1 MADNCPL
8 LLRIYCIGL
17 MLAMLAG
24 MTGCGTDSI
33 ELAVSA
39 VYPAPGATNVPLNLV
54 LRGAFNKSIQQ
65 STLDSNTFSIDGVV
79 GATRTTTQS
88 ASLIPSS
95 PSQLQPNTVY
105 TVTLKGGDNGIKD
118 LNGNAL
124 PNDYTWSFT
133 TTPDP
138 TYITGYPC
146 DNFYTAGFTLVSGM
160 DAATKPVLAKPA
172 KGIPFADP
180 TYNTCIVRVT
190 DAASEPPD
198 TFARNDYSRRQAFN
212 ADDTLVLVYSV
223 DGGWHVYDAR
233 TMEHIKKLVGVGG
246 EPEPQWHP
254 TNPDLIYSLP
264 SFGGMEI
271 RETNVKTDVQQKV
284 ADFTQ
289 PDSNG
294 LKVTDIWPTAA
305 RLWTGSEGSPSV
317 DGRYWGFLVQ
327 DASYNYLGLMS
338 YDMQTNTITGT
349 FSNAAG
355 YEADDPN
362 NVSMS
367 PSGDYIV
374 AQFGSTDRPLG
385 PGPNGGPIAFTR
397 DFSTYLYIRPNGVIG
412 HNDVAIDATG
422 DDVFVGGDH
431 NSGHLFMTNL
441 RTGVS
446 TNLFYFWQDCS
457 FYANHIS
464 GKAFNKP
471 GWVVVSSFASPGCW
485 ANDKVFVV
493 ELSANPRI
501 LHLAHHHTVFGPSS
515 FSYFSQPHASPN
527 RDLTRIVFNS
537 NWDTA
542 DTDNDWRHVDTY
554 MIQIPPDAIP

>member
-1 MADNCPL
+1 MVGNCPL
-8 LLRIYCIGL
+8 LFRFCRVGL
-17 MLAMLAG
+17 MLAVLAG
-24 MTGCGTDSI
+24 VSACNDGNTDTTV
-33 ELAVSA
+33 LGVSA
-39 VYPAPGATNVPLNLV
+39 VYPESGATNVPLNIV
-54 LRGAFNKSIQQ
+54 LRAAFNKSIQQ
-65 STLDSNTFSIDGVV
+65 ASLDSTTFSIDGVSS
-79 GATRTTTQS
+79 TTKANARS
-88 ASLIPSS
+88 ASLTPSS
-95 PSQLQPNTVY
+95 PSPLQPNTVY
-105 TVTLKGGDNGIKD
+105 TVTLKGGANGIKD

-133 TTPDP
+133 TGTSVSS
-138 TYITGYPC
+138 YPC

-160 DAATKPVLAKPA
+160 DATTKPVVAQPA
-172 KGIPFADP
+172 KGIPFTDP
-180 TYNTCIVRVT
+180 TYSTCIVRVT

-212 ADDTLVLVYSV
+212 ADDSLVLVYAV
-223 DGGWHVYDAR
+223 DGTWHVYDAQ
-233 TMEHIKKLVGVGG
+233 TMEHVKALVGVGG

-254 TNPDLIYSLP
+254 SNPDLIYSLP

-271 RETNVKTDVQQKV
+271 RETNVKTDAQRIV

-289 PDSNG
+289 PDSSG
-294 LKVTDIWPTAA
+294 LKVTDVWPTAA
-305 RLWTGSEGSPSV
+305 RIWTGSEGSPSV

-327 DASYNYLGLMS
+327 DASYNYLGLMT

-367 PSGDYIV
+367 PSGEYIV
-374 AQFGSTDRPLG
+374 AQFGINDRPLG
-385 PGPNGGPIAFTR
+385 PGPDGGPIAFTR
-397 DFSTYLYIRPNGVIG
+397 NFSSHRYLRPNGLVG
-412 HNDVAIDATG
+412 HNDIAIDANG

-446 TNLFYFWQDCS
+446 TNLFNFWQDCS
-457 FYANHIS
+457 FYANHVS
-464 GKAFNKP
+464 GKAFYKP

-493 ELSANPRI
+493 ELTANPRI

-537 NWDTA
+537 NWDT
-542 DTDNDWRHVDTY
+542 TDITNDWQHVDTY
-554 MIQIPPDAIP
+554 MIQIPADAIP